1 MDLKKIMPHLD
12 TGTAKVINRV
22 TVPHNPITTLQR
34 TQYTDSQGNKRN
46 GYIRETRA
54 IVSNSRTSQ
63 HIMRCVGENT
73 VSNKVDIN
81 FVLLQRSKGLTPEER
96 EYIKKKWQDDAKTMV
111 SGIEP
116 NLFYFQ
122 KNILDELCITG
133 EIYIILTR
141 DDNNK
146 LLLRPVLSEYIDPTI
161 NVDTNDGNT
170 IINGIEYNPSNE
182 IVAYWYRKP
191 NLFTS
196 KDAYR
201 LENQYT
207 IRIAFQGSYFYRG
220 TPLLINNDFLRNI
233 WLGRYNLAVKGYKA
247 LSITGVLKTVLRDL
261 NSNPSGATTGGM
273 QMSAP
278 QPETGK
284 SPNAN
289 TEIISVG
296 QASIT
301 SGDTHQFINLRPNE
315 DFDNFPASTID
326 ASSLDARKYEDN
338 NLAAEFG
345 ITPTQMTGDYKGTS
359 YSASRSATIQSYLWN
374 LSNTYPKIKDFMDE
388 IYKHWLITYQ
398 SDSMFNKLFTDSLP
412 TTCEWIFP
420 EQIDSDK
427 AKEAKANEIRINMGL
442 ETQTN
447 YHAKRGVDPEL
458 FRDQWIDD
466 NKVYGSN
473 PIINNEEKKEGS
485 DA

>member
-1 MDLKKIMPHLD
+1 MDLRKLMPYLD
-12 TGTAKVINRV
+12 TGTAKVIHRTN
-22 TVPHNPITTLQR
+22 VPTNPITTLQR
-34 TQYTDSQGNKRN
+34 TTYTDSQGNTRN
-46 GYIRETRA
+46 NYIQDTRA
-54 IVSNSRTSQ
+54 IASNSRTTQ
-63 HIMRCVGENT
+63 TLMRAVGENT

-81 FVLLQRSKGLTPEER
+81 FILLEKSKKLDKIER
-96 EYIKKKWQDDAKTMV
+96 DYIKKKWQDDVKKMV
-111 SGIEP
+111 SGTEP
-116 NLFYFQ
+116 NLFNFQ

-133 EIYIILTR
+133 EIYIVLTR

-146 LLLRPVLSEYIDPTI
+146 LLLRPILSEYIDPTI

-170 IINGIEYNPSNE
+170 IINGIEYNASNQ
-182 IVAYWYRKP
+182 IVAYWYRKL
-191 NLFTS
+191 NLFTP

-201 LENQYT
+201 LETQYT

-220 TPLLINNDFLRNI
+220 TPLLINNDFFRNI

-247 LSITGVLKTVLRDL
+247 LSITGVLKTMLRDI
-261 NSNPSGATTGGM
+261 NADSSGVLMGGM
-273 QMSAP
+273 QTHEP

-284 SPNAN
+284 SPQANA
-289 TEIISVG
+289 EIISVG

-315 DFDNFPASTID
+315 DFDNFPASIID
-326 ASSLDARKYEDN
+326 ASSLDARKYEDA
-338 NLAAEFG
+338 NLGAEFG
-345 ITPTQMTGDYKGTS
+345 LTPTQLSGDYRGLS
-359 YSASRSATIQSYLWN
+359 YSASRAASIQSYLWN
-374 LSNTYPKIKDFMDE
+374 KANTYPKIKNFMDE
-388 IYKHWLITYQ
+388 IYKYWIITYQ
-398 SDSMFNKLFTDSLP
+398 KDPMFAKLFINGLP

-427 AKEAKANEIRINMGL
+427 AKEAKATEIRIKLGL
-442 ETQTN
+442 ETQSN
-447 YHAKRGVDPEL
+447 IHSKRGEDPDL
-458 FRDQWIDD
+458 FKEQWIED